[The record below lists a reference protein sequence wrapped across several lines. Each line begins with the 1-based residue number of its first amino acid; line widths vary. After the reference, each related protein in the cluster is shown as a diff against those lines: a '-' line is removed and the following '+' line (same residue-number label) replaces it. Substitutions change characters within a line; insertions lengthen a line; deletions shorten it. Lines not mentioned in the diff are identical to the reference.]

1 MHRVSFS
8 RRTWILLGVL
18 GVALVAAVGGFA
30 YFSTTGTGS
39 GTAAV
44 GSSTAGSITVV
55 GTATGSLLPGGS
67 VPVSFKASNAASFS
81 QKLSGIQLS
90 NVSVDKSPANCD
102 PADFTM
108 PDVAVGSDGT
118 LAGSVSNVALTE
130 QGTLSMADTAV
141 SQDGCQGATLT
152 LTFTTS

>member
-1 MHRVSFS
+1 MHRKSFS

-18 GVALVAAVGGFA
+18 GVALVAAVGGYAF
-30 YFSTTGTGS
+30 FSTTGSGS

-55 GTATGSLLPGGS
+55 GTAAGDLFPGGS
-67 VPVSFKASNAASFS
+67 VQVSFTASNAATFS

-90 NVSVDKSPANCD
+90 GVAADADHASCATG
-102 PADFTM
+102 DFTM
-108 PDVAVGSDGT
+108 PDVVVTDGT
-118 LAGSVSNVALTE
+118 LLGSASAVALSE
-130 QGTLSMADTAV
+130 QGTLSMAETDV
-141 SQDGCQGATLT
+141 SQDACQGATLT